1 MSELIILIGCP
12 GSGKST
18 FAKKLCKENKN
29 YIHISRDDIRFSLLE
44 DNDKYFDKE
53 DEVFKLFTE
62 TIQKELDSGKNV
74 YADATH
80 LTGVSRLKLMNSL
93 NLEGVD
99 IVPIVMNTPLNV
111 CLQRNSLREGIR
123 RVPEKVIKNAYK
135 RFTDP
140 TNDEVGL
147 GINPYLDILHID
159 YRR

>member
-1 MSELIILIGCP
+1 MSALFIMVGCP
-12 GSGKST
+12 GSGKSY
-18 FAKKLCKENKN
+18 FLRNLGSVKN
-29 YIHISRDDIRFSLLE
+29 SSVVSRDDIRFSLLE

-93 NLEGVD
+93 NLEGID
-99 IVPIVMNTPLNV
+99 IVPIVMNTPLDV

-123 RVPEKVIKNAYK
+123 KVPEKVIRNAYK

-140 TNDEVGL
+140 INDEAGL
-147 GINPYLDILHID
+147 GVNPYFDILHVD